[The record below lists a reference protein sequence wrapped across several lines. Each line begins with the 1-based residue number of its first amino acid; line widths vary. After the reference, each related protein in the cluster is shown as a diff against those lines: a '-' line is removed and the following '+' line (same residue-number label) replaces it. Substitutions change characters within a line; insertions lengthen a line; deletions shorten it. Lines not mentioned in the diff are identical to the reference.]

1 MAGRDG
7 SDKGLLEQRQ
17 KVLAQFGDVALR
29 AGSLDEILTEACRL
43 VGLALGT
50 DFAKVM
56 ELQPDK
62 KTLLVRAGVGWRDGV
77 VGQQTVKAEE
87 NFSAMHAI
95 LTGEPVICEDV
106 DAESRWVIPEFLRDH
121 GVKSMVNVA
130 ILGSG
135 DRPPYGVL
143 QVDSREHR
151 TFTEADMYFLRGYA
165 NLLASSV
172 DRLRLLPELE
182 AAVATGERLLR
193 ELQHRVKNNLQV
205 ITSLI
210 QIQLHKTPNAEAR
223 FELEAVGH
231 RIEALRLV
239 HEKLY
244 AAGQIDRVDLGTY
257 LGELAASLLRFQS
270 ERAAAVRL
278 QSDFQSVIASADVA
292 LPLGLIVNEFVT
304 NSMKYAFEG
313 GPGVIGLTLVVEG
326 EAARLEL
333 SDNGKGLPKERSGK
347 GTGLLLVDGLA
358 KQIGAAAE
366 WDAKGGTRLVL
377 RFALG

>member
-1 MAGRDG
+1 MAGRDS
-7 SDKGLLEQRQ
+7 SDKGLLELRQ
-17 KVLAQFGDVALR
+17 KVLAQFGDVALK

-43 VGLALGT
+43 VGQALGT

-62 KTLLVRAGVGWRDGV
+62 KTLLVRAGVGWRDGI
-77 VGQQTVKAEE
+77 VGKQTVEAEE
-87 NFSAMHAI
+87 NSSEMHAI
-95 LTGEPVICEDV
+95 LTGEPVICEDI
-106 DAESRWVIPEFLRDH
+106 DAESRWVIPDFLREH
-121 GVKSMVNVA
+121 GVTSMVNVA

-143 QVDSREHR
+143 QVDSRQHR

-210 QIQLHKTPNAEAR
+210 QIQSHKAPNSEAR
-223 FELEAVGH
+223 SELEAVGQ

-278 QSDFQSVIASADVA
+278 QSDVQSVIASADVA
-292 LPLGLIVNEFVT
+292 LPLGLVVNEFVT

-313 GPGVIGLTLVVEG
+313 GPGVIGLKLVVEG

-333 SDNGKGLPKERSGK
+333 SDDGKGLPKGRSN
-347 GTGLLLVDGLA
+347 GTGLLLIDGLA

-366 WDAKGGTRLVL
+366 WNAQGGTRLML